1 MPSGF
6 DLAGLKANQEH
17 EKAQAYF
24 REELKVAGLESPE
37 AIRALRVVVPL
48 LRILS
53 ASLWDGVQGLGFERV
68 AQGQIDSTA
77 IADLGLA
84 MDEYC
89 SRFPR

>member
-1 MPSGF
+1 MPSAF

-17 EKAQAYF
+17 ERAQAYF
-24 REELKVAGLESPE
+24 REELKGLESPE